1 MALLRVIGVALVAS
15 SAIALAACN
24 AAGADPNAAA
34 SPRAARPEGWKQLPA
49 MASAVGAA
57 AKADGVTIDSVD
69 AWGEPANGCYA
80 VWLALHG
87 ASGDAPTLADQVLAG
102 ISRAG
107 GPRGGV
113 PQARSKETGSAAPA
127 VQSKETAPPAPAVQS
142 KETGPAAPAAR
153 SRERAPTALAAQS
166 KDTGPAALAAQSK
179 DTGAAAPA
187 ARSKES
193 AVSGELVISE
203 LVKPTGREGVLA
215 FAFANAPFRGRVRA
229 RLGGG
234 RIAAVACFGNER
246 APLVCDATCGR
257 VLEGSP

>member
-15 SAIALAACN
+15 CAAALVACN
-24 AAGADPNAAA
+24 AAGADPNAA
-34 SPRAARPEGWKQLPA
+34 SSRSAARPEGWKQLPA
-49 MASAVGAA
+49 MATAVGAA
-57 AKADGVTIDSVD
+57 ARADGVTIDSVD

-87 ASGDAPTLADQVLAG
+87 ASGDAPALADQVLAG
-102 ISRAG
+102 LSRAG
-107 GPRGGV
+107 GP
-113 PQARSKETGSAAPA
+113 
-127 VQSKETAPPAPAVQS
+127 
-142 KETGPAAPAAR
+142 
-153 SRERAPTALAAQS
+153 
-166 KDTGPAALAAQSK
+166 
-179 DTGAAAPA
+179 
-187 ARSKES
+187 RSKES

-203 LVKPTGREGVLA
+203 LVKPVGREGVLA

-246 APLVCDATCGR
+246 APRGCDATCGR

>member
-34 SPRAARPEGWKQLPA
+34 SPRAARPEGWKQLSA

-127 VQSKETAPPAPAVQS
+127 VQSKETAPPAPAV
-142 KETGPAAPAAR
+142 R

>member
-107 GPRGGV
+107 GPRGGA
-113 PQARSKETGSAAPA
+113 PQARSKDTGSAAPA
-127 VQSKETAPPAPAVQS
+127 AQS
-142 KETGPAAPAAR
+142 KETGPAA
-153 SRERAPTALAAQS
+153 L
-166 KDTGPAALAAQSK
+166 
-179 DTGAAAPA
+179 A

-203 LVKPTGREGVLA
+203 LVKPAGREGVLA

-246 APLVCDATCGR
+246 APLACDATCGR
-257 VLEGSP
+257 VLEESP